1 MERKINNVIK
11 VSAPLEGK
19 FFEYWLSF
27 IKPLHK
33 LTSREIE
40 VAAAFLKQRFNLSK
54 VISDQELLDKNVM
67 SDDIKRKV
75 REDCNITQAHFQ
87 VVMSELK
94 KNKFIVNGR
103 INPKFIPKLTE
114 GSEYFQLMLLFE
126 LK

>member
-11 VSAPLEGK
+11 VAAPLEGK

-94 KNKFIVNGR
+94 KNKFIVGGK